1 MGFPS
6 LETIFLHRMQ
16 NEMQAM
22 QQELHRMQNLLPWKR
37 KDLLWKQNAP
47 LEVDVWRRE
56 PTVPRSLADVI

>member
-1 MGFPS
+1 
-6 LETIFLHRMQ
+6 
-16 NEMQAM
+16 MQAM